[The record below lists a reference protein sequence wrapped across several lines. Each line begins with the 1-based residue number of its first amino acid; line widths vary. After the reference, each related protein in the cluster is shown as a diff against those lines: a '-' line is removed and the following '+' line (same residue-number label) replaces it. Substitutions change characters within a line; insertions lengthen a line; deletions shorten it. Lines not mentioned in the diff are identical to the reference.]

1 VTELDIDAFIEQ
13 SEEYR
18 SLDGLAAVNDAL
30 TKFMNSANRVFD
42 DSI

>member
-1 VTELDIDAFIEQ
+1 MTELAIDAFIEQ

-30 TKFMNSANRVFD
+30 TKFMNSAMCNFD